1 MDNILNEEIAKFFLS
16 DSLEFLKR
24 YKVLK
29 TNQTYIGNRSKLL
42 IDIVFS
48 FECSFKALI
57 FIESSLD
64 EKETYKKVKTHNL
77 NKLKEFVDINPIKD
91 IISII
96 DENKEHFSVGSRYM
110 LEAQINFRNEY
121 GVLDD
126 KYYSTIADFNWLE
139 NLHENAEKLYNYVNS
154 KIDYFLINNLGDIN
168 IEKELERSNR
178 IRNINTKSVNS

>member
-1 MDNILNEEIAKFFLS
+1 MDNSLNEEIAKFFLS

-29 TNQTYIGNRSKLL
+29 ANQTHIGNRSKLL

-57 FIESSLD
+57 FLESSEG
-64 EKETYKKVKTHNL
+64 EKETYKKIKTHKL
-77 NKLKEFVDINPIKD
+77 NKLIEFVDVTSIQD

-96 DENKEHFSVGSRYM
+96 DKNIEYFSIGSRYM

-121 GVLDD
+121 GVLDG

-139 NLHENAEKLYNYVNS
+139 NLYENAEKLYNYVNS
-154 KIDYFLINNLGDIN
+154 KIKYLVIQNLKDIN

-178 IRNINTKSVNS
+178 IRNINAKMI